1 MNTAKTVTTVTT
13 VTTVNTVNTVNTT
26 GYELSAVIIGLLK
39 GVTYAEADAAHW
51 QALLQLQARVRDY
64 VAQLGL
70 ELVLDPAEGY
80 AYLRQRAASE
90 GEPELPRLMARRP
103 LSFPLS
109 LILVLLRRKLAEF
122 DAGSGDSRLILSAE
136 EISDLV
142 RVFFADGSNE
152 ARQRDRIEQHIHR
165 IVELGFLQKLKGP
178 GERYEVC
185 RILKTFV
192 DAQWLGELNERLA
205 EYRKH
210 AHASEGRSS

>member
-1 MNTAKTVTTVTT
+1 MTTVA
-13 VTTVNTVNTVNTT
+13 TT

-39 GVTYAEADAAHW
+39 GVTYAESDAAHW
-51 QALLQLQARVRDY
+51 QSLLQLQARVRDY

-80 AYLRQRAASE
+80 AYLRQRAAVE
-90 GEPELPRLMARRP
+90 GEPELPRLMARRQ

-109 LILVLLRRKLAEF
+109 LMLVLLRRKLAEF
-122 DAGSGDSRLILSAE
+122 DAGSSDSRLILSTE
-136 EISDLV
+136 EIADLV

-152 ARQRDRIEQHIHR
+152 ARQRDRIEQHVHR

-178 GERYEVC
+178 GELYEVR
-185 RILKTFV
+185 RILKTFI
-192 DAQWLGELNERLA
+192 DAQWLGEFNQRLA

-210 AHASEGRSS
+210 AHSTEERSP

>member
-1 MNTAKTVTTVTT
+1 MTAA
-13 VTTVNTVNTVNTT
+13 
-26 GYELSAVIIGLLK
+26 GYELSAVIVGLLK
-39 GVTYAEADAAHW
+39 GVTYAEADATHW
-51 QALLQLQARVRDY
+51 QALVQLQARVREY

-70 ELVLDPAEGY
+70 ELLLDPAEGY
-80 AYLRQRAASE
+80 AYLRQRAAVE
-90 GEPELPRLMARRP
+90 GEPELPRLMARRQ
-103 LSFPLS
+103 LSFPVS

-136 EISDLV
+136 EIADLV

-152 ARQRDRIEQHIHR
+152 ARQRDRIDQHIHR

-178 GERYEVC
+178 GELYEVC

-192 DAQWLGELNERLA
+192 DAQWLGEFNQRLA

-210 AHASEGRSS
+210 AHSAGERSS